1 MKSKLLESYGP
12 KSFALVFDTGDEAMS
27 GLLSFAKEHRLVG
40 AHLTG
45 IGAFSQVVLGYYDWE
60 RKDYLKIPVDEQV
73 EVVSLIGDVAL
84 EKDQPK
90 IHAHVVVAKR
100 SGFTAGGHLLEGFVR
115 PTLEI
120 VLTESPAHL
129 KKGIRCRQRLGAH
142 SALVGQVSD
151 RPKQENSGSSVSGS
165 RHLPLLFHMLLL

>member
-1 MKSKLLESYGP
+1 
-12 KSFALVFDTGDEAMS
+12 MS
-27 GLLSFAKEHRLVG
+27 GLLSFSNEHSLVG
-40 AHLTG
+40 SHFPG

-60 RKDYLKIPVDEQV
+60 KKDYLKIPVDEQV

-100 SGFTAGGHLLEGFVR
+100 SGVTAGGHLLEGSVR

-129 KKGIRCRQRLGAH
+129 RREFDPASGLALIRL
-142 SALVGQVSD
+142 
-151 RPKQENSGSSVSGS
+151 
-165 RHLPLLFHMLLL
+165 

>member
-1 MKSKLLESYGP
+1 MKSKLLEPYGP
-12 KSFALVFDTGDEAMS
+12 KNFALVFDTGDEAMS
-27 GLLSFAKEHRLVG
+27 GLISFAKEHGLVG
-40 AHLTG
+40 AHFTG

-60 RKDYLKIPVDEQV
+60 KKEYLKIPMDEQV

-90 IHAHVVVAKR
+90 IHAHVVVGKR
-100 SGFTAGGHLLEGFVR
+100 NGVTAGGHLLEGNVR

-129 KKGIRCRQRLGAH
+129 RREF
-142 SALVGQVSD
+142 D
-151 RPKQENSGSSVSGS
+151 PVSGLALI
-165 RHLPLLFHMLLL
+165 RL

>member
-1 MKSKLLESYGP
+1 MKSKLLEPYGP

-40 AHLTG
+40 AHFTG

-60 RKDYLKIPVDEQV
+60 RKDYLEIPVDEQV

-84 EKDQPK
+84 EKNQPT

-100 SGFTAGGHLLEGFVR
+100 SGLTAGGHLLEGLVR

-129 KKGIRCRQRLGAH
+129 RREFDPASGLALIRL
-142 SALVGQVSD
+142 
-151 RPKQENSGSSVSGS
+151 
-165 RHLPLLFHMLLL
+165 